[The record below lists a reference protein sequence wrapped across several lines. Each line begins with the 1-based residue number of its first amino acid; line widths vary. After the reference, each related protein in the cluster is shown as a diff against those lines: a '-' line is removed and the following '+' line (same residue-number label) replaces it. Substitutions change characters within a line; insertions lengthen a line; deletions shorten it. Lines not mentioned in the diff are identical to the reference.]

1 MIEAFMQASYSASES
16 TGVRLVPARSV
27 VFRSF
32 FLVAAI
38 LAALFLSVA
47 KAVAQ
52 PAQSDVALDVVY
64 IPTPQ
69 SLVERMLEIAEV
81 KPGELVMDLGC
92 GDGRM
97 VVTAANKFGAR
108 GVGVDIDPVRIN
120 EARENAR
127 RAGVADKVELRIGD
141 LFEVDISKADVLAI
155 YLLNEINERLR
166 PKILATMKPGSRV
179 VSHAFHMGDW
189 KPDELRTFVE
199 GQVYFWVVPA
209 QVRGRWQVRQG
220 ANRFDLALDQ
230 KYQYFTGNATIDGR
244 SVPVREG
251 RINGTEISYV
261 IEDRPGQSR
270 SYTGRING
278 DRIES
283 VGSGQPAWQAVRRS
297 L

>member
-1 MIEAFMQASYSASES
+1 MIKAIMQASYSASGS
-16 TGVRLVPARSV
+16 IDGRTMPVRRV

-32 FLVAAI
+32 FLVAMPF
-38 LAALFLSVA
+38 AALFISVP

-52 PAQSDVALDVVY
+52 PDVPLDVVY
-64 IPTPQ
+64 VPTPQ
-69 SLVERMLEIAEV
+69 SLVERMLEIAAV
-81 KPGELVMDLGC
+81 KPGEHVMDLGC

-120 EARENAR
+120 EAKGNAR
-127 RAGVADKVELRIGD
+127 RAGVTDKVEFHIGD
-141 LFEVDISKADVLAI
+141 LFHVDISKADVLAI

-209 QVRGRWQVRQG
+209 QVGGRWQIRQG
-220 ANRFDLALDQ
+220 ERRIDLALEQ
-230 KYQYFTGNATIDGR
+230 KYQYFTGTATIDGR

-251 RINGTEISYV
+251 RVNGTEISYV
-261 IEDRPGQSR
+261 IEDRPGHPR
-270 SYTGRING
+270 TFTGRINA

-283 VGSGQPAWQAVRRS
+283 VGSVQPAWQAVRQS